1 MTQFI
6 EILLITGLITSVIM
20 LMLLLILKAGI
31 TVTSRPLT
39 KEEIEKLENRKWP
52 WKRKPKVEDSS
63 ESTMPTESA
72 EVIVKP
78 KEVVESY
85 AEKEQTATKSLLDTI
100 SKDAGIDSKC
110 SFYRK
115 RFLKCKRIPNRSRVY
130 IDKEDLDLIK
140 ILLPIIDPK
149 ATISGFVSNI
159 VADHLDRY
167 KPEIIKMYNDERAK
181 IL

>member
-1 MTQFI
+1 MTHLI
-6 EILLITGLITSVIM
+6 EILLITGLIASVIM
-20 LMLLLILKAGI
+20 LMVLIILKAGI

-52 WKRKPKVEDSS
+52 WQRKPKVETPSVPTVS
-63 ESTMPTESA
+63 TESA

-85 AEKEQTATKSLLDTI
+85 AEKEQTAIKTLVDTI
-100 SKDAGIDSKC
+100 SKDADIDSKC
-110 SFYRK
+110 SFYRR
-115 RFLKCKRIPNRSRVY
+115 RFLKCKSTLNRSHVY
-130 IDKEDLDLIK
+130 IDRENLDLIRS
-140 ILLPIIDPK
+140 LLPIIDPK

-181 IL
+181 IM

>member
-6 EILLITGLITSVIM
+6 EILLITGFIASVIM
-20 LMLLLILKAGI
+20 LMVLIMLKAGI

-39 KEEIEKLENRKWP
+39 KEEIEKIENRKWP

-63 ESTMPTESA
+63 ESTMSTESSETA
-72 EVIVKP
+72 IEP
-78 KEVVESY
+78 KNVVESY
-85 AEKEQTATKSLLDTI
+85 AEKEQTAIKNLVDTI

-115 RFLKCKRIPNRSRVY
+115 RFLKCKSTPNRSHVY
-130 IDKEDLDLIK
+130 IDRENLDLIRS
-140 ILLPIIDPK
+140 LLPIIDPK

-167 KPEIIKMYNDERAK
+167 KPEIIKMYNDERSK
-181 IL
+181 IM

>member
-52 WKRKPKVEDSS
+52 WQRKSKVETSS
-63 ESTMPTESA
+63 VPTASTEST
-72 EVIVKP
+72 EVVVKP

-85 AEKEQTATKSLLDTI
+85 AEKEQTAIKTLVETI

-115 RFLKCKRIPNRSRVY
+115 RFLKCKSTPNRSHVY
-130 IDKEDLDLIK
+130 IDRENLDLIRS
-140 ILLPIIDPK
+140 LLPIIDPK

>member
-1 MTQFI
+1 MTHLI
-6 EILLITGLITSVIM
+6 EILLITGLIASVIM
-20 LMLLLILKAGI
+20 LMVLIILKAGI

-52 WKRKPKVEDSS
+52 WKRKPKVETPSVPAVS
-63 ESTMPTESA
+63 MESA

-85 AEKEQTATKSLLDTI
+85 AEKEQTAIKTLVDTI
-100 SKDAGIDSKC
+100 SRDVGIDSKC

-115 RFLKCKRIPNRSRVY
+115 RFLKCKSTLNRSHVY
-130 IDKEDLDLIK
+130 IDRENLDLIRS
-140 ILLPIIDPK
+140 LLPIIDPK

-181 IL
+181 IM

>member
-1 MTQFI
+1 MTHLI
-6 EILLITGLITSVIM
+6 EILLITGLIASVIM
-20 LMLLLILKAGI
+20 LMVLIILKAGI

-52 WKRKPKVEDSS
+52 WKRKPKVETPSVPTVS
-63 ESTMPTESA
+63 TESA

-85 AEKEQTATKSLLDTI
+85 AEKEQTAIKTLVDTI
-100 SKDAGIDSKC
+100 SKDADIDSKC

-115 RFLKCKRIPNRSRVY
+115 RFLKCKSTLNRSHVY
-130 IDKEDLDLIK
+130 IDRENLDLIRS
-140 ILLPIIDPK
+140 LLPIIDPK

-181 IL
+181 IM

>member
-6 EILLITGLITSVIM
+6 EILLITGLIASVIM
-20 LMLLLILKAGI
+20 LMVLIMLKVGV

-63 ESTMPTESA
+63 ESTMSTESSETA
-72 EVIVKP
+72 IEP
-78 KEVVESY
+78 KNVVESY
-85 AEKEQTATKSLLDTI
+85 AEKEQTAIKTLLDTI

-115 RFLKCKRIPNRSRVY
+115 RFLKCKSTPNRSHVY
-130 IDKEDLDLIK
+130 IDRENLDLIRS
-140 ILLPIIDPK
+140 LLPIIDPK

-167 KPEIIKMYNDERAK
+167 KPEIIKMYNDERSK
-181 IL
+181 IM

>member
-20 LMLLLILKAGI
+20 LMVLIMFKAGI

-52 WKRKPKVEDSS
+52 WKRKPKVETPSVPAVS
-63 ESTMPTESA
+63 MESA

-85 AEKEQTATKSLLDTI
+85 AEKEQTAIKSLLDTI

-115 RFLKCKRIPNRSRVY
+115 RFLKCKSTPNRSHVY
-130 IDKEDLDLIK
+130 IDRENLDLIRS
-140 ILLPIIDPK
+140 LLPIIDPK

-181 IL
+181 IM

>member
-1 MTQFI
+1 MTHLI
-6 EILLITGLITSVIM
+6 EILLIVSIITSVIM
-20 LMLLLILKAGI
+20 LMLLIILKVGV

-78 KEVVESY
+78 KEVAY
-85 AEKEQTATKSLLDTI
+85 AEKEQTAIKSLLDTI

-130 IDKEDLDLIK
+130 IDKEDLDLIRS
-140 ILLPIIDPK
+140 LLPIIDPK

-181 IL
+181 IM

>member
-1 MTQFI
+1 MTHLI
-6 EILLITGLITSVIM
+6 EILLIVSIITSVIM
-20 LMLLLILKAGI
+20 LMLLIILKVGV

-63 ESTMPTESA
+63 ESTMPTESS
-72 EVIVKP
+72 E
-78 KEVVESY
+78 
-85 AEKEQTATKSLLDTI
+85 TAIKKLVDTI

-115 RFLKCKRIPNRSRVY
+115 RFLKCKSTPNRSHVY
-130 IDKEDLDLIK
+130 IDRENLDLIRS
-140 ILLPIIDPK
+140 LLPIIDPK

-167 KPEIIKMYNDERAK
+167 KPEIIKMYNDERVK
-181 IL
+181 IM

>member
-1 MTQFI
+1 MTHLI
-6 EILLITGLITSVIM
+6 EILLITGLIASVIM
-20 LMLLLILKAGI
+20 LMVLIILKADI

-39 KEEIEKLENRKWP
+39 KEEIEKHENRKWP
-52 WKRKPKVEDSS
+52 WQRKPKVETPSVPMVS
-63 ESTMPTESA
+63 TESA

-85 AEKEQTATKSLLDTI
+85 AEKEQTAIKSLLDTI

-115 RFLKCKRIPNRSRVY
+115 LFLKCKSTPNRSHVY
-130 IDKEDLDLIK
+130 IDRENLDLIRS
-140 ILLPIIDPK
+140 LLPIIDPK

-181 IL
+181 IM

>member
-1 MTQFI
+1 MTHLI
-6 EILLITGLITSVIM
+6 EILLIVSIITSVIM
-20 LMLLLILKAGI
+20 LMLLIILKVGV

-52 WKRKPKVEDSS
+52 WKRKPKVENPSVPAVS
-63 ESTMPTESA
+63 MESA

-85 AEKEQTATKSLLDTI
+85 AEKEQTAIKNLVDTI
-100 SKDAGIDSKC
+100 SKDADIDSKC
-110 SFYRK
+110 SSYRK
-115 RFLKCKRIPNRSRVY
+115 RFLNCKSAPNRSHVY
-130 IDKEDLDLIK
+130 IDRENLGLIRS
-140 ILLPIIDPK
+140 LLPIIAPK

-181 IL
+181 IM

>member
-6 EILLITGLITSVIM
+6 EILLIIGLITSVIM

-31 TVTSRPLT
+31 TVTSRSLT

-52 WKRKPKVEDSS
+52 WQRKSKVETPSVPTA
-63 ESTMPTESA
+63 STEA
-72 EVIVKP
+72 VVKP

-85 AEKEQTATKSLLDTI
+85 AEKEQTAIKNLVDTI
-100 SKDAGIDSKC
+100 SKDVGIDSKC

-115 RFLKCKRIPNRSRVY
+115 RFLKCKSTPNRSHVY
-130 IDKEDLDLIK
+130 IDRENLDLIRS
-140 ILLPIIDPK
+140 LLPIIDPK

-167 KPEIIKMYNDERAK
+167 KPEIIKMYNDERSK

>member
-1 MTQFI
+1 MTHLI
-6 EILLITGLITSVIM
+6 EILLITGLIASVIM
-20 LMLLLILKAGI
+20 LMVLIMLKAGI

-52 WKRKPKVEDSS
+52 WQRKSKVETPSVPTA
-63 ESTMPTESA
+63 STEA
-72 EVIVKP
+72 VVKP

-85 AEKEQTATKSLLDTI
+85 AEKEQTAIKTLVDTI
-100 SKDAGIDSKC
+100 SKDVGIDSKC

-115 RFLKCKRIPNRSRVY
+115 RFLKCKSTPNRSHVY
-130 IDKEDLDLIK
+130 IDRENLDLIRS
-140 ILLPIIDPK
+140 LLPIIDPK

>member
-1 MTQFI
+1 MTHLI
-6 EILLITGLITSVIM
+6 EILLIAGLIASVIM
-20 LMLLLILKAGI
+20 LMVLIMLKAGI

-39 KEEIEKLENRKWP
+39 KKEIEKLENRKWP
-52 WKRKPKVEDSS
+52 WQRKSKVESLS
-63 ESTMPTESA
+63 APMASTEST
-72 EVIVKP
+72 EVIVRP

-85 AEKEQTATKSLLDTI
+85 AEKEQTAIKSLLDTI

-115 RFLKCKRIPNRSRVY
+115 RFLNCKSTPNRSHVY
-130 IDKEDLDLIK
+130 IDRENLDLIRS
-140 ILLPIIDPK
+140 LLPIIDPK

-167 KPEIIKMYNDERAK
+167 KPEIVKMYNDGRAK
-181 IL
+181 II

>member
-6 EILLITGLITSVIM
+6 EILLITGFIALVIM
-20 LMLLLILKAGI
+20 LMVLIMLKVGV

-63 ESTMPTESA
+63 ESTMSTESSETA
-72 EVIVKP
+72 IEP
-78 KEVVESY
+78 KNVVESY
-85 AEKEQTATKSLLDTI
+85 AEKEQTAIKNLVDTI
-100 SKDAGIDSKC
+100 SKDVGIDSKC

-115 RFLKCKRIPNRSRVY
+115 RFLKCKSTPNRSHVY
-130 IDKEDLDLIK
+130 IDRENLDLIRS
-140 ILLPIIDPK
+140 LLPIIDPK

-167 KPEIIKMYNDERAK
+167 KPEIIKMYNDERSK
-181 IL
+181 IM

>member
-1 MTQFI
+1 MTHLI
-6 EILLITGLITSVIM
+6 EILLIVSIITSVIM
-20 LMLLLILKAGI
+20 LMLLIILKVGV

-52 WKRKPKVEDSS
+52 WQRKPKVETPSVPTAS
-63 ESTMPTESA
+63 TESA

-78 KEVVESY
+78 NEVVESY
-85 AEKEQTATKSLLDTI
+85 AEKEQTAIKSLLDTI

-130 IDKEDLDLIK
+130 IDKEDLDLIRS
-140 ILLPIIDPK
+140 LLPIIDPK

-181 IL
+181 IM

>member
-1 MTQFI
+1 MTHLI
-6 EILLITGLITSVIM
+6 EILLITGLIASVIM
-20 LMLLLILKAGI
+20 LMVLIILKAGI

-52 WKRKPKVEDSS
+52 WKRKPKVETPSVPAVS
-63 ESTMPTESA
+63 MESA

-85 AEKEQTATKSLLDTI
+85 AEKEQTAIKSLLDTI

-115 RFLKCKRIPNRSRVY
+115 RFLNCKSTPNRSHVY
-130 IDKEDLDLIK
+130 IDRENLDMIRS
-140 ILLPIIDPK
+140 LLPIIDPK

-167 KPEIIKMYNDERAK
+167 KPEIVKMYNDGRAK
-181 IL
+181 II

>member
-6 EILLITGLITSVIM
+6 EILLITGLIASVIM
-20 LMLLLILKAGI
+20 LMVLIMLKAGI

-63 ESTMPTESA
+63 ESTMSTESSETA
-72 EVIVKP
+72 IEP
-78 KEVVESY
+78 KNVVESY
-85 AEKEQTATKSLLDTI
+85 AEKEQTAIKNLVDTI
-100 SKDAGIDSKC
+100 SKDVGIDAKC

-115 RFLKCKRIPNRSRVY
+115 RFLKCKSTPNRSHVY
-130 IDKEDLDLIK
+130 IDRENLDLIRS
-140 ILLPIIDPK
+140 LLPIIDPK

-167 KPEIIKMYNDERAK
+167 KPEIIKMYNDERSK
-181 IL
+181 IM

>member
-52 WKRKPKVEDSS
+52 WKRKPKVETPSVS
-63 ESTMPTESA
+63 TAATEST
-72 EVIVKP
+72 EVVVKP

-85 AEKEQTATKSLLDTI
+85 VEKEQTAIKTLVDTI
-100 SKDAGIDSKC
+100 SKDVGIDSKC

-115 RFLKCKRIPNRSRVY
+115 RFLKCKSTPNRSHVY
-130 IDKEDLDLIK
+130 IDRENLDLIRS
-140 ILLPIIDPK
+140 LLPIIDPK

-167 KPEIIKMYNDERAK
+167 KPEIIKMYNDERSK
-181 IL
+181 IM